1 MNDPLEDLK
10 AMGERMADLLA
21 QTKRTVLEAQEPA
34 EPSPWRPSSDTF
46 EVDDGLVVTLEIPGI
61 DRSDVSL
68 EVEGGRMTVRGE
80 RTAPPGLEADRIAR
94 QECVYG
100 PFVRVFDLPT
110 DIDSARITAEQ
121 RNGVLM
127 IRLPRIERG
136 AGPRIQ
142 IKVK

>member
-10 AMGERMADLLA
+10 AMRDRMADLLA
-21 QTKRTVLEAQEPA
+21 ATQHTVLEGREPA
-34 EPSPWRPSSDTF
+34 EHAAWRPASDTF
-46 EVDDGLVVTLEIPGI
+46 EVDDGLVVTLEIPGV
-61 DRSDVSL
+61 DRAAVSL

-80 RTAPPGLEADRIAR
+80 RQAPPGLEATRIAR

-110 DIDSARITAEQ
+110 DVESSQISAEQ

-127 IRLPRIERG
+127 IRLPRIDRG
-136 AGPRIQ
+136 NGPRIQ